1 MKKHSGLYIGFGLMI
16 IQTMMG
22 ERYRNIKI
30 KLHNEKINKLLNEK
44 LKWLKDLIW
53 NKKHLVN
60 KK

>member
-1 MKKHSGLYIGFGLMI
+1 
-16 IQTMMG
+16 MMG

-53 NKKHLVN
+53 NKN
-60 KK
+60 I

>member
-30 KLHNEKINKLLNEK
+30 KLHYEKINKLLNEK

-53 NKKHLVN
+53 NKKHLLN